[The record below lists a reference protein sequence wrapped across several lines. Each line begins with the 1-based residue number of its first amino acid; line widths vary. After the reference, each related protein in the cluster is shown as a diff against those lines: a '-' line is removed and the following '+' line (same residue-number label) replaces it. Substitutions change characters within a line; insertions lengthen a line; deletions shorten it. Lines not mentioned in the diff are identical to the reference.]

1 MTGDTVA
8 DGLSPTTATKISPDA
23 MQMDANAR
31 AATHH
36 VSSRTRL
43 TNQSGGDICIMR
55 RAVSF
60 RISTPKHHLPS
71 ANGSG
76 VSTVV
81 TGYLRGRDSALR
93 TCTCQ
98 KLATPDPPAT
108 NFGSATIRDHNEAVT
123 DAKTRHCCGCSLYPF
138 LRDPHGS

>member
-1 MTGDTVA
+1 MA
-8 DGLSPTTATKISPDA
+8 FHQLQQRNYHP
-23 MQMDANAR
+23 MQCKWMRMPALR
-31 AATHH
+31 HR

-81 TGYLRGRDSALR
+81 AGYLRGRDSALR
-93 TCTCQ
+93 TCNWQ

-108 NFGSATIRDHNEAVT
+108 NLGSATIRGHKEAVT
-123 DAKTRHCCGCSLYPF
+123 DAKTCHGCGCSMYPF
-138 LRDPHGS
+138 LRDPHES